1 MKIEIKGVIDTG
13 NNEMS
18 NAAWI
23 TAFAEWLSL
32 NDWKSEYLLIENN
45 KTKE

>member
-32 NDWKSEYLLIENN
+32 NGWKSEYLLM
-45 KTKE
+45 KDYKEE

>member
-13 NNEMS
+13 NNEIS

-23 TAFAEWLSL
+23 TAFARWMTM
-32 NDWKSEYLLIENN
+32 NGWKSEYLLIEYY
-45 KTKE
+45 KED